1 MKSANQLYKESN
13 TNLPFK
19 DWLNEE
25 KRNGQLKEEVKTEQF
40 MYQNATEETN
50 TSVEFLGVNVKYI
63 VIGAL
68 VIGGAYMGYKYW
80 KKRQ

>member
-25 KRNGQLKEEVKTEQF
+25 KRNGQLKEEVKKEQF

-68 VIGGAYMGYKYW
+68 VIGAAYMGYKYW